1 VIREV
6 AVSIGVIVVPVGV
19 RPGLVCVSRA
29 VGAACRCRGRCCRCM
44 LCLTGGARGG
54 DLGTRVVW
62 GARGL
67 GRNLLGREVDVYG
80 ESGDVVAEEGKR
92 RWRGPAQSMEG
103 VEAAH
108 GACVGEVLAAVEPLV
123 GARSVEAVSA
133 LEGVEYFTLLKGV
146 EADGAR
152 RTVVVIVVW
161 GRRWGR

>member
-1 VIREV
+1 
-6 AVSIGVIVVPVGV
+6 
-19 RPGLVCVSRA
+19 
-29 VGAACRCRGRCCRCM
+29 M
-44 LCLTGGARGG
+44 
-54 DLGTRVVW
+54 
-62 GARGL
+62 
-67 GRNLLGREVDVYG
+67 LGREVDVYG

-108 GACVGEVLAAVEPLV
+108 RACVGEVLAAVEPLV

-133 LEGVEYFTLLKGV
+133 LEGAEYFALLKWV

-152 RTVVVIVVW
+152 RTVVVVVVW